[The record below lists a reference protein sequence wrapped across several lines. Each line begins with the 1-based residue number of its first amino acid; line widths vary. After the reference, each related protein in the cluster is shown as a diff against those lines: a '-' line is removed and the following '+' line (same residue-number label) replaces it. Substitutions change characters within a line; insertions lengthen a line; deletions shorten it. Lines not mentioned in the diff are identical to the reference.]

1 MAVLDCSPSALKIL
15 YNSNEFM
22 PYVVFM
28 AAPGLDEMRHIY
40 ENGKMAG
47 AIMASQRTLNNF
59 EKTSSIRRLVGPS
72 LFSPSGLEHHRVFL
86 SQGLS
91 TFPILTASFYMA
103 QLSPGLWIR
112 IRIGSLFNRV
122 CGSGSVFGIRIRIQE
137 GKNDPQKKKKMVKVH
152 VLKCWRASFES

>member
-59 EKTSSIRRLVGPS
+59 EKTSSIRRLAVSP
-72 LFSPSGLEHHRVFL
+72 LFSPFGLEHYRVFL
-86 SQGLS
+86 SQDLC
-91 TFPILTASFYMA
+91 TFSIFNASF
-103 QLSPGLWIR
+103 
-112 IRIGSLFNRV
+112 
-122 CGSGSVFGIRIRIQE
+122 
-137 GKNDPQKKKKMVKVH
+137 
-152 VLKCWRASFES
+152 

>member
-22 PYVVFM
+22 PYVVFI

-59 EKTSSIRRLVGPS
+59 EKTSSIRRSGKQIARTTRLVV
-72 LFSPSGLEHHRVFL
+72 GL
-86 SQGLS
+86 
-91 TFPILTASFYMA
+91 Y
-103 QLSPGLWIR
+103 
-112 IRIGSLFNRV
+112 
-122 CGSGSVFGIRIRIQE
+122 
-137 GKNDPQKKKKMVKVH
+137 
-152 VLKCWRASFES
+152 LKC

>member
-1 MAVLDCSPSALKIL
+1 MTKIAGSGSISQRHGSAYPDPDPYQNVIHGSATLLFREIIEGGKMAVLDCSPSALKIL

-59 EKTSSIRRLVGPS
+59 EKTSSIRRLVVPP
-72 LFSPSGLEHHRVFL
+72 LFSSSGLLKLNLNVHHL
-86 SQGLS
+86 S
-91 TFPILTASFYMA
+91 SFNFYIV
-103 QLSPGLWIR
+103 LRSPAC
-112 IRIGSLFNRV
+112 V
-122 CGSGSVFGIRIRIQE
+122 C
-137 GKNDPQKKKKMVKVH
+137 
-152 VLKCWRASFES
+152 

>member
-59 EKTSSIRRLVGPS
+59 EKTSSIRRFVVPS
-72 LFSPSGLEHHRVFL
+72 LCSPLGLATPQSVFI
-86 SQGLS
+86 
-91 TFPILTASFYMA
+91 P
-103 QLSPGLWIR
+103 
-112 IRIGSLFNRV
+112 GSLHF
-122 CGSGSVFGIRIRIQE
+122 
-137 GKNDPQKKKKMVKVH
+137 PY
-152 VLKCWRASFES
+152 FESIFPNGKVITFSRILCALTFYPRTFSFSLKVSRRRKQIFRSLN

>member
-1 MAVLDCSPSALKIL
+1 LIDSQYIKFSSYHYSYLFREIIEGGKMAVLDCSPSALKIL

-59 EKTSSIRRLVGPS
+59 EKTSSIRRLGVPP
-72 LFSPSGLEHHRVFL
+72 LFSSSCLEHHRGFL
-86 SQGLS
+86 PVLRIRDVYPGSELFHSRSLIRIFSIPDSGS
-91 TFPILTASFYMA
+91 ARKNSSILT
-103 QLSPGLWIR
+103 P
-112 IRIGSLFNRV
+112 
-122 CGSGSVFGIRIRIQE
+122 
-137 GKNDPQKKKKMVKVH
+137 KNG
-152 VLKCWRASFES
+152 F

>member
-22 PYVVFM
+22 PFVVFI

-59 EKTSSIRRLVGPS
+59 EKTSSIRR
-72 LFSPSGLEHHRVFL
+72 
-86 SQGLS
+86 
-91 TFPILTASFYMA
+91 
-103 QLSPGLWIR
+103 
-112 IRIGSLFNRV
+112 
-122 CGSGSVFGIRIRIQE
+122 
-137 GKNDPQKKKKMVKVH
+137 
-152 VLKCWRASFES
+152 

>member
-59 EKTSSIRRLVGPS
+59 EKTSSIRRLVVPS
-72 LFSPSGLEHHRVFL
+72 VFSPSGLEHHRVFYPRVFL
-86 SQGLS
+86 AL
-91 TFPILTASFYMA
+91 
-103 QLSPGLWIR
+103 
-112 IRIGSLFNRV
+112 SLF
-122 CGSGSVFGIRIRIQE
+122 
-137 GKNDPQKKKKMVKVH
+137 
-152 VLKCWRASFES
+152 

>member
-22 PYVVFM
+22 PYVVFI

-59 EKTSSIRRLVGPS
+59 EKTSSIRRSEQQIDRTSRLVA
-72 LFSPSGLEHHRVFL
+72 GL
-86 SQGLS
+86 
-91 TFPILTASFYMA
+91 Y
-103 QLSPGLWIR
+103 
-112 IRIGSLFNRV
+112 
-122 CGSGSVFGIRIRIQE
+122 
-137 GKNDPQKKKKMVKVH
+137 
-152 VLKCWRASFES
+152 LKC